1 MRAVIQTATQSTP
14 PPGPAPASGAV
25 SEALNNGLVV
35 WFKERTGRGPQR
47 CQTSIRGDNVLVVLR
62 SIETPIERTLVDAG
76 QPELVKQLRRTLCE
90 IDRGYLSTLVSST
103 IGRPVQTMLSDH
115 DPASDT
121 STLVFLLERES

>member
-1 MRAVIQTATQSTP
+1 MIHTATQSTP
-14 PPGPAPASGAV
+14 PPGPPPASGAA

-35 WFKERTGRGPQR
+35 WLKERTGRGPQR
-47 CQTSIRGDNVLVVLR
+47 CHATVRGNHVLVVLR
-62 SIETPIERTLVDAG
+62 SVQTPIERSLVDAR

-90 IDRGYLSTLVSST
+90 IDRGTLSTLVRST

-121 STLVFLLERES
+121 STLVFLLERDS